1 MAALELIEQIVVDG
15 SSPSSVTFSSLGAYQ
30 HLMIVSS
37 ARSLRSGN
45 EYDGSNTRF
54 NGETSGNNQSH
65 YALIQAA
72 VDSPTGGNILGASG
86 ASENRVA
93 YLFDSAAAGA
103 PANYFGYNIVYF
115 PNYRWGEYKKVI
127 GRSSVPNDELDA
139 WSYQQTV
146 ATGSWRSTSAVTSIQ
161 IAAGVTG
168 WAEHSTF
175 TLYGINSA

>member
-30 HLMIVSS
+30 HLMVITS

-45 EYDGSNTRF
+45 EVDGSDMRF
-54 NGETSGNNQSH
+54 NGETSGSNQSG
-65 YALIQAA
+65 YALIHGA
-72 VDSPTGGNILGASG
+72 VDSPTGGVIAGT
-86 ASENRVA
+86 SEQNDNRVS
-93 YLFDSAAAGA
+93 YLFDMPAAAA
-103 PANYFGYNIVYF
+103 PANYFGYSIVYF

-127 GRSSVPNDELDA
+127 GRCSAPNDELDA
-139 WSYQQTV
+139 NSYSQRI

>member
-1 MAALELIEQIVVDG
+1 MAALELVEQIVVDG

-37 ARSLRSGN
+37 ARSLRSA
-45 EYDGSNTRF
+45 EYDGSDMRF
-54 NGETSGNNQSH
+54 NGETSGNNQSGFTLIH
-65 YALIQAA
+65 YA
-72 VDSPTGGNILGASG
+72 VDSPTGGIVAGTSEAS
-86 ASENRVA
+86 ANRVS
-93 YLFDSAAAGA
+93 YLFDSGAADA

-127 GRSSVPNDELDA
+127 GRASVPNDELDA
-139 WSYQQTV
+139 TSYEQTI

-168 WAEHSTF
+168 WAEHSVF